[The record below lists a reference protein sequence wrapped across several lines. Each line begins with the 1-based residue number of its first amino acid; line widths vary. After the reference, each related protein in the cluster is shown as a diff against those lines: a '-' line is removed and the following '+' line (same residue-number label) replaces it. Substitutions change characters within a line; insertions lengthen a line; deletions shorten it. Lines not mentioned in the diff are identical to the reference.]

1 MEYNR
6 LDAVKE
12 VQNKLYDDNTIYDLA
27 ELYKVFGDSTR
38 TKILIS
44 LEISPLCV
52 DDIALCLNMTK
63 SAVSHQL
70 AYLKNLRLIKSR
82 KDGKEVYYS
91 LDDDHVNILIKS
103 AWEHV
108 TE

>member
-1 MEYNR
+1 MDINIEKDVNKINDMGDFFKALSDPTR
-6 LDAVKE
+6 LKIV
-12 VQNKLYDDNTIYDLA
+12 LTISN
-27 ELYKVFGDSTR
+27 G
-38 TKILIS
+38 
-44 LEISPLCV
+44 EICV
-52 DDIALCLNMTK
+52 NDIAAKIGMTK

-70 AYLKNLRLIKSR
+70 AYLKSLRLIKSR

>member
-1 MEYNR
+1 MSTLNEIAKSIVEDYNKNYSR
-6 LDAVKE
+6 T
-12 VQNKLYDDNTIYDLA
+12 TIN
-27 ELYKVFGDSTR
+27 
-38 TKILIS
+38 
-44 LEISPLCV
+44 
-52 DDIALCLNMTK
+52 DIANKIGMTK

-82 KDGKEVYYS
+82 KEGKEVYYS
-91 LDDDHVNILIKS
+91 LDDDHVNLLINS

>member
-1 MEYNR
+1 MDINIEKDVNKINDMGDFFKALSDPTR
-6 LDAVKE
+6 LKIV
-12 VQNKLYDDNTIYDLA
+12 LTISN
-27 ELYKVFGDSTR
+27 G
-38 TKILIS
+38 
-44 LEISPLCV
+44 EICV
-52 DDIALCLNMTK
+52 NDIAAKIGMTK

-91 LDDDHVNILIKS
+91 LDDNHVNILIKS

>member
-1 MEYNR
+1 MDINIEKDVDKINDMGDFFKALSDPTR
-6 LDAVKE
+6 LKIV
-12 VQNKLYDDNTIYDLA
+12 LTISN
-27 ELYKVFGDSTR
+27 G
-38 TKILIS
+38 
-44 LEISPLCV
+44 EICV
-52 DDIALCLNMTK
+52 NDIAAKIGMTK

-91 LDDDHVNILIKS
+91 LDDDHVNLLIKS

-108 TE
+108 NE

>member
-1 MEYNR
+1 MDINIEKDVDKINDMGDFFKALSDPTR
-6 LDAVKE
+6 LKIV
-12 VQNKLYDDNTIYDLA
+12 LTISN
-27 ELYKVFGDSTR
+27 G
-38 TKILIS
+38 
-44 LEISPLCV
+44 EICV
-52 DDIALCLNMTK
+52 NDIAAKIGMTK

>member
-1 MEYNR
+1 M
-6 LDAVKE
+6 DIKI
-12 VQNKLYDDNTIYDLA
+12 DDNLEQIDDMSKFFKALS
-27 ELYKVFGDSTR
+27 DSTR
-38 TKILIS
+38 LKIVLAIS
-44 LEISPLCV
+44 NGEICV
-52 DDIALCLNMTK
+52 NDIANTIGMTK

-70 AYLKNLRLIKSR
+70 SYLKNLRLIKSR

-91 LDDDHVNILIKS
+91 LDDDHVNLLINS

>member
-1 MEYNR
+1 MDINIEKDVNKINDMGDFFKALSDPTR
-6 LDAVKE
+6 LKIV
-12 VQNKLYDDNTIYDLA
+12 LTISN
-27 ELYKVFGDSTR
+27 G
-38 TKILIS
+38 
-44 LEISPLCV
+44 EICV
-52 DDIALCLNMTK
+52 NDIAAKIGMTK

-82 KDGKEVYYS
+82 KDGKEVFYS